1 VRGLDRRVHR
11 NPEAA
16 AVNADADTIPNEDW
30 RQIREHPYTGPNTGE
45 VLDATAV
52 LEELAAAQRAVTATR
67 VFPRYDGPY
76 TGEQERLEP
85 GDQFGVLG
93 TAGRA
98 AVGRAADDMTQN
110 THRHR
115 GEKRVRVRKNRGTRR
130 VGRGTG
136 HRRVAVLGN
145 RGGVDRDR
153 GAGADHAA
161 VLAPPQE
168 RVRSLVPDVSLAG
181 GRWTVTAVTLSLA
194 GGLYWGYRHVLAV
207 DRMLHGH
214 GYQFTLVF
222 LCIFL
227 FLAWQLVLA
236 WASRPVVT
244 DGRQQEIVDAL
255 TTTVNVPVYNE
266 DPALLHN
273 VLRSLFE
280 QTRPPGKVSVVD
292 DGSKVDY
299 SDLRAWWERNHPR
312 NVRFEWIAQPNGG
325 KRTAQMATFDRGD
338 SDILITIDSD
348 TMLHPRA
355 IEEGLKPFADP
366 RVMSVAGLV
375 LALNKHKNLLV
386 KVIDLVITTWQLTSR
401 SALSMTGNVLVN
413 SGPYALYRS
422 SVIAEARDAYLA
434 ETFCGRPVHFS
445 DDALLTMFA
454 LLRGRAVQQHTAVAF
469 TTWPEGL
476 SHHVRQQLRW
486 CRGMFIRS
494 FWRFRYL
501 PVTGV
506 AFWFEIISWIQFF
519 LSTAAFLEIF
529 IIESAVQR
537 HLVLPA
543 LIITPLLTYGVTLRT
558 LMIRRDD
565 ETRLQQLG
573 VYALSPL
580 VILWGW
586 LIFRPLR
593 VWGML
598 TCLKLGWGTRQ
609 DVEVTG

>member
-1 VRGLDRRVHR
+1 
-11 NPEAA
+11 
-16 AVNADADTIPNEDW
+16 
-30 RQIREHPYTGPNTGE
+30 
-45 VLDATAV
+45 
-52 LEELAAAQRAVTATR
+52 
-67 VFPRYDGPY
+67 
-76 TGEQERLEP
+76 
-85 GDQFGVLG
+85 
-93 TAGRA
+93 
-98 AVGRAADDMTQN
+98 
-110 THRHR
+110 
-115 GEKRVRVRKNRGTRR
+115 
-130 VGRGTG
+130 
-136 HRRVAVLGN
+136 
-145 RGGVDRDR
+145 
-153 GAGADHAA
+153 
-161 VLAPPQE
+161 
-168 RVRSLVPDVSLAG
+168 
-181 GRWTVTAVTLSLA
+181 
-194 GGLYWGYRHVLAV
+194 
-207 DRMLHGH
+207 MLHGD

-227 FLAWQLVLA
+227 FLAWQLALA
-236 WASRPVVT
+236 WASRPFTV
-244 DGRQQEIVDAL
+244 GAGQQDVVDAL

-266 DPALLHN
+266 DPALLDK

-280 QTRPPGKVSVVD
+280 QTRLPGKVSVVD

-299 SDLRAWWERNHPR
+299 SGLRDWWTANHDR
-312 NVRFEWIAQPNGG
+312 RVAFEWIRQDNGG
-325 KRTAQMATFDRGD
+325 KRTAQMATFDRD
-338 SDILITIDSD
+338 DPADILITIDSD

-386 KVIDLVITTWQLTSR
+386 KTIDLVITTWQLTSR
-401 SALSMTGNVLVN
+401 SALSVFGSVLVN

-422 SVIAEARDAYLA
+422 SVIAEARDAYLS

-501 PVTGV
+501 PATGL
-506 AFWFEIISWIQFF
+506 AFWFEIACWIQFL
-519 LSTAAFLEIF
+519 LSTLAFVEVF
-529 IIESAVQR
+529 VIESALQR
-537 HLVLPA
+537 HLVLTA

-558 LMIRRDD
+558 LMVRRDD
-565 ETRLQQLG
+565 ETRLQQFG

-580 VILWGW
+580 VIVWGW

-593 VWGML
+593 VWGMV
-598 TCLKLGWGTRQ
+598 TCLKLGWGTRESGI
-609 DVEVTG
+609 EVSG